1 MDQVALIESLLKEHC
16 IDFDKYEFE
25 SFPPPDSFWTNHNLI
40 RCKNIF
46 LRDNH
51 GKNHFLVIIDYY
63 KKLDIKKLQEI
74 VGRGSLTF
82 ASEKRLKKYL
92 DLKPGMISVF
102 GILNDNEKHV
112 KVIIDKDLN
121 QDKRLSF
128 IPNVKGQ
135 LLSVS
140 FEGIIK
146 FIKKTDH
153 QYESINLL

>member
-1 MDQVALIESLLKEHC
+1 MNQISLIESLLTKL
-16 IDFDKYEFE
+16 DVAFDKYEFE
-25 SFPPPDSFWTNHNLI
+25 SFPPPDSFWTDHNLT
-40 RCKNIF
+40 RCKNLF

-102 GILNDNEKHV
+102 GILHEFNLGNF
-112 KVIIDKDLN
+112 L
-121 QDKRLSF
+121 
-128 IPNVKGQ
+128 
-135 LLSVS
+135 VS
-140 FEGIIK
+140 K
-146 FIKKTDH
+146 
-153 QYESINLL
+153 SISTS